1 METATKL
8 VNLQKDSITIA
19 EEFLQ
24 ERLLLFSKKFF
35 DPIPWN
41 INKSTMVKKK
51 YIKKKISLTTA
62 EVNRDVLGDLLRQAM
77 RIGQVI
83 DFEETLKYPLSPIP
97 LSLIFPDGIKR
108 SPAKSSLIK
117 IIDYTQVVEDDAY
130 VNVNAYI
137 LDLTAAARAVG
148 TLLTLEEF
156 INQVLSIILRDCRRV
171 DLVADS
177 FREISWKK
185 SPRAARPSLSQQ
197 KLRFETPT
205 LSYIKTETNLSLSS
219 FSSTG
224 LLTAGGKH

>member
-1 METATKL
+1 
-8 VNLQKDSITIA
+8 
-19 EEFLQ
+19 
-24 ERLLLFSKKFF
+24 
-35 DPIPWN
+35 
-41 INKSTMVKKK
+41 MVKKK

-97 LSLIFPDGIKR
+97 LSLSFPDGIKR
-108 SPAKSSLIK
+108 SPAKSSFIK

-130 VNVNAYI
+130 ANVNAYI

-171 DLVADS
+171 NLVADS
-177 FREISWKK
+177 FREIS
-185 SPRAARPSLSQQ
+185 
-197 KLRFETPT
+197 
-205 LSYIKTETNLSLSS
+205 
-219 FSSTG
+219 
-224 LLTAGGKH
+224 

>member
-1 METATKL
+1 
-8 VNLQKDSITIA
+8 
-19 EEFLQ
+19 
-24 ERLLLFSKKFF
+24 
-35 DPIPWN
+35 
-41 INKSTMVKKK
+41 MVKKK
-51 YIKKKISLTTA
+51 YIKKKTSLTTA

-97 LSLIFPDGIKR
+97 LSLSFPDGIKR

-130 VNVNAYI
+130 ANVNACI

-177 FREISWKK
+177 FREIS
-185 SPRAARPSLSQQ
+185 
-197 KLRFETPT
+197 
-205 LSYIKTETNLSLSS
+205 
-219 FSSTG
+219 
-224 LLTAGGKH
+224 

>member
-1 METATKL
+1 
-8 VNLQKDSITIA
+8 
-19 EEFLQ
+19 
-24 ERLLLFSKKFF
+24 
-35 DPIPWN
+35 
-41 INKSTMVKKK
+41 MVKKK

-62 EVNRDVLGDLLRQAM
+62 EVNKDVLGDLLRQAM

-97 LSLIFPDGIKR
+97 LSLSFPDGIKR

-130 VNVNAYI
+130 ANVNVYI

-171 DLVADS
+171 NLVADS
-177 FREISWKK
+177 FREIS
-185 SPRAARPSLSQQ
+185 
-197 KLRFETPT
+197 
-205 LSYIKTETNLSLSS
+205 
-219 FSSTG
+219 
-224 LLTAGGKH
+224 

>member
-1 METATKL
+1 
-8 VNLQKDSITIA
+8 
-19 EEFLQ
+19 
-24 ERLLLFSKKFF
+24 
-35 DPIPWN
+35 
-41 INKSTMVKKK
+41 MVKKK

-97 LSLIFPDGIKR
+97 LSLSFPDGIKR

-117 IIDYTQVVEDDAY
+117 IIDYTQVVEDDGYA
-130 VNVNAYI
+130 NVNAYI

-156 INQVLSIILRDCRRV
+156 INQVLSIILRDRRRV

-177 FREISWKK
+177 FREIS
-185 SPRAARPSLSQQ
+185 
-197 KLRFETPT
+197 
-205 LSYIKTETNLSLSS
+205 
-219 FSSTG
+219 
-224 LLTAGGKH
+224 

>member
-1 METATKL
+1 
-8 VNLQKDSITIA
+8 
-19 EEFLQ
+19 
-24 ERLLLFSKKFF
+24 
-35 DPIPWN
+35 
-41 INKSTMVKKK
+41 MVKKK
-51 YIKKKISLTTA
+51 YIKRKISLTTA

-97 LSLIFPDGIKR
+97 LSLSFPDGIKR

-130 VNVNAYI
+130 ANVNAYI

-171 DLVADS
+171 NLVADS
-177 FREISWKK
+177 FREIS
-185 SPRAARPSLSQQ
+185 
-197 KLRFETPT
+197 
-205 LSYIKTETNLSLSS
+205 
-219 FSSTG
+219 
-224 LLTAGGKH
+224 

>member
-51 YIKKKISLTTA
+51 YIKKKTSLTTA

-97 LSLIFPDGIKR
+97 LSLSFPDGIKR

-130 VNVNAYI
+130 ANVNAYI

-185 SPRAARPSLSQQ
+185 IPKSSKTILKSAKVKIRD
-197 KLRFETPT
+197 TT

-219 FSSTG
+219 FSSTA